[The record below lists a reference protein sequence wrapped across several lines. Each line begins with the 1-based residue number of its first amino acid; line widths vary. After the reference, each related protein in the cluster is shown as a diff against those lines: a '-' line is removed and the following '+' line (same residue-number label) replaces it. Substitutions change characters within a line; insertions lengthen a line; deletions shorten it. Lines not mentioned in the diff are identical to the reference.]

1 MAYRQSII
9 DWMISSLFLIEKLMK
24 FVSTI
29 IWYGGPNWVLYLKNM
44 AEDAWGLQNNLK
56 YCVITLIRSDFFF
69 NILWFHQYPYNFF
82 GISLLSL
89 SIIFNVHRNPISHN
103 ILHWKILSLA
113 MNEKYSLH
121 YHFHEIHKKDAHIY
135 KIKSH

>member
-103 ILHWKILSLA
+103 ILQWKILSLA

-121 YHFHEIHKKDAHIY
+121 YHFHEIHKKRRPQI
-135 KIKSH
+135 